1 MAAGSSIEKRLSRTI
16 VSKKRSAMSDFST
29 DIVELIEAK
38 LQRKTN
44 IFNKARKAR
53 ERARQEAIENGEIDP
68 EEEKKSASNLGKRK
82 TGAAQAKGKNSSSSQ
97 KGQSAAQAA

>member
-1 MAAGSSIEKRLSRTI
+1 
-16 VSKKRSAMSDFST
+16 MSGLST

-68 EEEKKSASNLGKRK
+68 EEEKKSDTMTEEFVDELEESFQEEEFAPILDPNGSPELGVKVTISTEENK
-82 TGAAQAKGKNSSSSQ
+82 DSS
-97 KGQSAAQAA
+97 A